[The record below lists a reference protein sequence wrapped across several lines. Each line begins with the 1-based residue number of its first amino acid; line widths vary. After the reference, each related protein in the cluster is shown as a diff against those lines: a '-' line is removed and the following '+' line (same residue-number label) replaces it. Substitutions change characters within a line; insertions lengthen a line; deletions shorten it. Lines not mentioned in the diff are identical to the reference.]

1 MHLISRFARR
11 GRRSKAVGCE
21 YASVYE
27 ETCIVLPTARRSSVA
42 IRDIEAIPLRIGFR
56 ETFRFGTID
65 RKQSQNV
72 VLVVTTSDGVV
83 GYGEACPV
91 PAFTAETQ
99 ESIVALVEQR
109 VKPLLVG
116 EDPLRHRP
124 LLRRLE
130 RVVFGCPFT
139 LAAVDIAL
147 WDIAGKQLGLP
158 ISALL
163 GGRFRE
169 RVEMHGS
176 VGWDD
181 PEAMVET
188 ALAQREFGYGALKLY
203 AAGARWARTWAASA
217 PSGPPSVRTSGSC
230 WTSTGCGASA
240 SASRPCRDWP
250 SWASCCSNSP
260 SRPRMSWVRPRW
272 YAPSRVDIC
281 ADESIYTAADVARI
295 GRQRTARVINLGLS
309 KLGGLLRAGE
319 CETVARAVGLGIT
332 VGSVL
337 ELGIAST
344 AGLHLA
350 AAAQELTYP
359 SYLIG
364 PLKYERQITSP
375 ELRVEQGAVE
385 VPLGPG
391 LGVAV
396 DTDLLAAL
404 DLRR

>member
-1 MHLISRFARR
+1 
-11 GRRSKAVGCE
+11 V
-21 YASVYE
+21 
-27 ETCIVLPTARRSSVA
+27 T
-42 IRDIEAIPLRIGFR
+42 IRDVEAIPLRIGFR

-72 VLVVTTSDGVV
+72 VLVITTSDGVV

-99 ESIVALVEQR
+99 ESIVALVGQR

-130 RVVFGCPFT
+130 RVLFGCPFT
-139 LAAVDIAL
+139 LTAVDVAL
-147 WDIAGKQLGLP
+147 WDVAGKLLGLP
-158 ISALL
+158 ISTLL

-176 VGWDD
+176 VGWDEQ
-181 PEAMVET
+181 EAMVET
-188 ALAQREFGYGALKLY
+188 AHAQRALGYGALKLY
-203 AAGARWARTWAASA
+203 AGRGTVGADLDRIGAVRAAVGADVPFLIDVNGQWSVSQCLEALPKLADLGVVLLEQPLAASDDLGQA
-217 PSGPPSVRTSGSC
+217 EVVR
-230 WTSTGCGASA
+230 A
-240 SASRPCRDWP
+240 
-250 SWASCCSNSP
+250 
-260 SRPRMSWVRPRW
+260 
-272 YAPSRVDIC
+272 SRVDIC
-281 ADESIYTAADVARI
+281 ADESVYTPSDVARI

-309 KLGGLLRAGE
+309 KLGGLLRAGD

-332 VGSVL
+332 IGSVL
-337 ELGIAST
+337 ELGIVST

-350 AAAQELTYP
+350 AAVQELPYP

-364 PLKYERQITSP
+364 PLKYERQITAP
-375 ELRVEQGAVE
+375 ELTVENGAVA
-385 VPLGPG
+385 VPSGPG
-391 LGVAV
+391 LGVEV
-396 DTDLLAAL
+396 DTELLAAL

>member
-1 MHLISRFARR
+1 
-11 GRRSKAVGCE
+11 V
-21 YASVYE
+21 
-27 ETCIVLPTARRSSVA
+27 TT

-72 VLVVTTSDGVV
+72 VLVITTSDGVV

-124 LLRRLE
+124 LVRRLE
-130 RVVFGCPFT
+130 RVLFGCPFT
-139 LAAVDIAL
+139 LTAIDIAL
-147 WDIAGKQLGLP
+147 WDLAGKLLSLP
-158 ISALL
+158 ISTLL

-169 RVEMHGS
+169 RIEMHGS

-181 PEAMVET
+181 PAAMVDT
-188 ALAQREFGYGALKLY
+188 AHAQRALGYGALKLY
-203 AAGARWARTWAASA
+203 AGRGTVGGDLGRIEAVREAVGPDVGLLLDVNGQWSVSQCLNALPRLAELGVVLLEQPLAASDELGQA
-217 PSGPPSVRTSGSC
+217 EVVRASG
-230 WTSTGCGASA
+230 
-240 SASRPCRDWP
+240 
-250 SWASCCSNSP
+250 
-260 SRPRMSWVRPRW
+260 
-272 YAPSRVDIC
+272 VDIC

-319 CETVARAVGLGIT
+319 CETVARSVGLGIT

-350 AAAQELTYP
+350 AAVQDLTYP

-375 ELRVEQGAVE
+375 ELRVEDGEVAV
-385 VPLGPG
+385 PTGPG
-391 LGVAV
+391 LGVEV
-396 DTDLLAAL
+396 DVDLLAAL